1 MRKII
6 AVKLSVCKQWKK
18 MKTQGTFNN
27 NNKFMKYLLNNMPRS
42 GQSELLLLH

>member
-6 AVKLSVCKQWKK
+6 AVKLSVWKK

-42 GQSELLLLH
+42 GPSELLLLH